1 MEMADED
8 VGLGEFALSRIDDVH
23 WWVRLSHLKMGK

>member
-8 VGLGEFALSRIDDVH
+8 VGLMLSRIDAAH
-23 WWVRLSHLKMGK
+23 WWIRLSHLKIREMGD